1 MSINVGQLTIE
12 MAANVVRLKTDMDNA
27 RKTVESAMGDI
38 KKSAE
43 MAKSALEMIGVGLS
57 LNFFKDYIKG
67 AIDAAD
73 AIKDLSKSTGLAV
86 GELAGLKL
94 AATQSG
100 SDLEGTAQSIN
111 KLSVNIANDVKKFAA
126 LGITAKDPLEAFK
139 QLADVFVSIE
149 DPQLKA
155 AVAAE
160 ALGKKWQSAA
170 PLLAEGSDGIAKMV
184 ARGKELSGVTP
195 ELTDASDKF
204 NDTLAELHT
213 KAGGVANQLAEKLL
227 PSLQAVA
234 DEMLRSDKNTSSY
247 SVALEGIKIIFDT
260 IIVLGAEFKFTVDV
274 TLQQIKA
281 VVEYL
286 ATIAGGGGFEAA
298 KKIADEMTAYGE
310 NARKKVDEFTARI
323 LNSKPAEEEA
333 IKARERS
340 TATTNT
346 NTAAIERN
354 ARAFIDSGNT
364 KKAGIDEYAKM
375 IKSADELVASLKFES
390 DAYGLNNIEKET
402 AINLQ
407 KLMNMGLKEG
417 TEEYKKYTEAVIG
430 AVFEKEQMK
439 SLAEMKKKAE
449 EDDKKSIEKFNAER
463 VKEEEKFADEVKS
476 INNQIGQSLSDAL
489 MSGALNAGDFIKN
502 MFKTM
507 ILRPLVQPVITGIVG
522 AVAASFAPSAASL
535 GTTESGG
542 SITSSMGL
550 LGAASSAKSAYE
562 IVSGGFTALGNSVT
576 SFVAEMGMNLS
587 TVGEAGGVLATAGDS
602 LLGAA
607 SSIGAVASYV
617 GGVGAGLGLGNLI
630 SGGNSVIGGS
640 SWSTVGAGTVIG
652 ALVGGPLGSA
662 IGGAIGGVVNAAFGM
677 GKKENT
683 DSGII
688 GNLSASGSNLASY
701 QEWQQK
707 GGWFRS
713 GDSGSDWSSLDPKL
727 QKYMSNSVAAT
738 AIAVKQYADILK
750 LPAKGIAEFS
760 FEVKRSLAGLTAE
773 EAQKQIDS
781 LLAAYGNALAS
792 SVASD
797 IGPFQRDGEEAG
809 ATLARLATSLKSV
822 NGVFSTLNI
831 KLMDT
836 SLYGADAASKLTDM
850 FGGLD
855 KLVAATDIYY
865 QNFYS
870 AQERANK
877 TTQQLTDVFKQLGLQ
892 MPETKAQFRSMVEA
906 ARNSGNDSL
915 FAALIKLAPAF
926 SELTASVAALNTP
939 VASLNSSAT
948 SASRSVSNASDNL
961 FSLADTA
968 FSALQS
974 AIDAERTA
982 AIAALEKQRTALQA
996 QKDVATQSV
1005 TALQSIFDYLSGQI
1019 SELSQAV
1026 DAAYSAAQGS
1036 AFIRDALL
1044 AAHNTGFL
1052 PEQAALAS
1060 AVSAAR
1066 SGLNSATYATSYEQK
1081 LAQAQLLTQLS
1092 DLNNIAG
1099 EQKTTAELQLE
1110 VAQEQLDALEA
1121 QITSTQAYYDTQ
1133 LLYAQGQINE
1143 LKGVNNSVLTVADA
1157 MASFGAAVNASRAQA
1172 PSGSDLNG
1180 QIDSLYQEILGRSAE
1195 SDGLSFWANSG
1206 LTVDQIR
1213 QGIMGSQ
1220 EAKLRGYATGG
1231 AYPGGLAMVGEHGP
1245 ELINFNRPGQVYTSG
1260 QTSEILAGNGLATEI
1275 QGLRDD
1281 IRAQARSTAHI
1292 QMRAAKVLERWE
1304 ANGLPDTRV
1313 EV

>member
-43 MAKSALEMIGVGLS
+43 MARSAFEMIGVGLS

-126 LGITAKDPLEAFK
+126 IGITAKDPLEAFK

-234 DEMLRSDKNTSSY
+234 DEMLRSDTNTSSY

-260 IIVLGAEFKFTVDV
+260 IIVLGAEVKFTVDV

-286 ATIAGGGGFEAA
+286 STIAGGGGFEAA

-323 LNSKPAEEEA
+323 LNGKPAEEEA

-439 SLAEMKKKAE
+439 TLAEMKKKAE
-449 EDDKKSIEKFNAER
+449 EEDKKSIEKFNAER
-463 VKEEEKFADEVKS
+463 VKEEEKFADEVKA
-476 INNQIGQSLSDAL
+476 INNQIGQSLTDAL
-489 MSGALNAGDFIKN
+489 MNGAMNAGDFIKN

-507 ILRPLVQPVITGIVG
+507 VLRPMLQPIMTGIVG
-522 AVAASFAPSAASL
+522 AVTASFTPSAAAL

-542 SITSSMGL
+542 SISSSMGL

-602 LLGAA
+602 LLSAA

-683 DSGII
+683 DSGIV

-701 QEWQQK
+701 QEWTQK

-713 GDSGSDWSSLDPKL
+713 GDSGSDWSNLDPKL

-792 SVASD
+792 SVASE

-809 ATLARLATSLKSV
+809 ATLTRLATSLKSV

-939 VASLNSSAT
+939 VASLNSSVAGV
-948 SASRSVSNASDNL
+948 SRSVSTASDNL

-982 AIAALEKQRTALQA
+982 AVAVLEKQRTALQA

-1005 TALQSIFDYLSGQI
+1005 TALQSIFDYLSGQV
-1019 SELSQAV
+1019 SELGQSV
-1026 DAAYSAAQGS
+1026 DAAYAAAQGS
-1036 AFIRDALL
+1036 AFIREALL
-1044 AAHNTGFL
+1044 AAHNTGYL
-1052 PEQAALAS
+1052 PEQAALAN

-1066 SGLNSATYATSYEQK
+1066 SGLTSATYTSSYEQK
-1081 LAQAQLLTQLS
+1081 LAQAQLLAQLS

-1110 VAQEQLDALEA
+1110 VAQEQLDSLEA

-1143 LKGVNNSVLTVADA
+1143 LKGINNSVLTVADA

-1195 SDGLSFWANSG
+1195 SGGLSFWANSG

-1260 QTSEILAGNGLATEI
+1260 QTSEILAGNGLAAEI

-1313 EV
+1313 EI